1 MNARSIGAAVVLA
14 GLVVSG
20 QGGAQEIIN
29 LPGQD
34 RHLEVDFAELYRVG
48 LVSGEEWEQFGDL
61 RMVGFDGAGLLYI
74 FDSVADRIT
83 VVSLNGES
91 VRAFG
96 RPGDGPGE
104 FRNPDGLT
112 VMRDGRVVIADI
124 GHRAYH
130 LFHANG
136 EFERRVRMASEP
148 GQLTLTELLPT
159 PGGQAVFSAVGGQAL
174 GFVIGGSVRTTPHT
188 TRPVERILL
197 TEEVASKDTVAEGW
211 LPDGDPRSYTVGNQR
226 TIGLPLYRTFG
237 PLMLAGV
244 LPDGSVAFSDSSAY
258 AVKIARPGVG
268 VWRILKRPLQPIPVT
283 NRVIEAEK
291 QRQLRS
297 ASGSGSML
305 SGVRES
311 SQRSR
316 SRALE
321 RIEQREFFEEVS
333 IIRNLK
339 TGWDGEIWV
348 QRHGEDPADRYGP
361 VDVLDMD
368 GRYIGTFAAG
378 AIRLQ
383 TPVRPVG
390 LATFG
395 PDGLAAFIEQDELD
409 VKTVVVGRLRWR

>member
-1 MNARSIGAAVVLA
+1 MNARSIAAAFALA

-29 LPGQD
+29 LPGED
-34 RHLEVDFAELYRVG
+34 RDLELDFTELYRLG
-48 LVSGEEWEQFGDL
+48 LVSGEDWEQFGNV
-61 RMVGFDGAGLLYI
+61 RMVGFDGTGLLYI

-83 VVSLNGES
+83 VVSLNREF

-136 EFERRVRMASEP
+136 EFDRRVRMASEP
-148 GQLTLTELLPT
+148 GMLTLTELLPD
-159 PGGQAVFSAVGGQAL
+159 PGGQAVFSVVGGQAL
-174 GFVIGGSVRTTPHT
+174 SLVLGGSARTIPHT
-188 TRPVERILL
+188 TRPVVRVML
-197 TEEVASKDTVAEGW
+197 TDGAATKDTVAEGW
-211 LPDGDPRSYTVGNQR
+211 LPDGDPTSYALGELR
-226 TIGLPLYRTFG
+226 TLGLPSHRTFG

-258 AVKIARPGVG
+258 AVKIARPGDG

-291 QRQLRS
+291 QRLLGN
-297 ASGSGSML
+297 ASGSGSVL

-311 SQRSR
+311 AQQSR

-321 RIEQREFFEEVS
+321 RIEQLEFFEEVS
-333 IIRNLK
+333 IVRNLK

-368 GRYIGTFAAG
+368 GRYLGTFPAG

-395 PDGLAAFIEQDELD
+395 PDGLVAFIEQDELD